1 MLDDVSGQ
9 GHKSQKGHMAT
20 RQSLLYCD
28 QSSACRER
36 RVFPLGRDAAPSAFS
51 RLLSGLNPPSPR
63 PL

>member
-20 RQSLLYCD
+20 RQSLLYCIGD
-28 QSSACRER
+28 RVHAAREESFR
-36 RVFPLGRDAAPSAFS
+36 CLAAATLFS